1 MKRTGSF
8 IVLGVLFLFAFSIV
22 ASATG
27 MGMRTVTGKVTG
39 VDDNGRGIAVTAMAG
54 GVEMVAGAIVTDATR
69 ITVKGKKA
77 SISDIRTGDR
87 VTMTYAYE
95 KDDLYAKK
103 IMKK

>member
-1 MKRTGSF
+1 MKRTGCF
-8 IVLGVLFLFAFSIV
+8 IVFGVLLLFVLSIA

-39 VDDNGRGIAVTAMAG
+39 VDENGRGIAVTAMVG
-54 GVEMVAGAIVTDATR
+54 GVEMVAGAIVTGETQ

-77 SISDIRTGDR
+77 SMKDIRTGDR

-95 KDDLYAKK
+95 KNDLYAKK
-103 IMKK
+103 IRKR